1 MSRCAFTREGSQSDR
16 LVELLVF
23 FVVCCWVVVYLDFF
37 FKTPLRLFTPGILK
51 EVGHRLVAE
60 FEIARATDPAPFQD
74 AIWFEMTLK
83 DMHLFFFVIFVIF
96 DVAVNNME
104 RDPTQR
110 LDFCI
115 FLLLLFQVPW
125 QVMRRF
131 VLQKNACAQVRGVYL
146 QSARTNLL
154 ALSNCWQ

>member
-60 FEIARATDPAPFQD
+60 FEIARATDPAPFQG

-83 DMHLFFFVIFVIF
+83 DRICMSSFFFFVILTLLWIIWKEVPHS
-96 DVAVNNME
+96 VL
-104 RDPTQR
+104 T
-110 LDFCI
+110 CI
-115 FLLLLFQVPW
+115 FCCCCFRSLDRWCDGLFYRR
-125 QVMRRF
+125 MRAHRY
-131 VLQKNACAQVRGVYL
+131 VVYIYNLRG
-146 QSARTNLL
+146 QIS
-154 ALSNCWQ
+154 